1 MEIETHE
8 DGIFHISEEDIEDEA
23 AIGLRKASSS
33 KGHSDKV
40 LDTVE
45 SRPSEDNGE
54 SNQAFYHELKKDIEK
69 NKLEEQK
76 FRRKLNDEA
85 RKIVSGTM
93 HKGTKMIVHRPEVTE
108 KGKEEYRKLV
118 VELSPVIEE
127 MTRRAMTILEHEN
140 AESMSKNKMY
150 GTQFCIE
157 NMVKQDFRY
166 FARKNPPENSPSLI
180 VALRIDES
188 ASMSAFGRI
197 EAAKRAAVAV
207 YEFCRRCNIPVLIY
221 GDTADRSKMEQ
232 MSMFAY
238 CDVDRADEE
247 DGFRLMNIQPRSN
260 NRDGMAMSILAE
272 KLLKASEQT
281 KLMICISDGQP
292 KAMPDYSG
300 AKAKQDMEHILADY
314 RRKGISFLAAAIG
327 QDKEIISELYGKDSF
342 LDISD
347 LRQLPLRLVEI
358 ITRYL

>member
-1 MEIETHE
+1 MEIETNE
-8 DGIFHISEEDIEDEA
+8 DGIFHVSDQEIEDETT
-23 AIGLRKASSS
+23 IGLRKSSSS
-33 KGHSDKV
+33 KGHSDKT
-40 LDTVE
+40 LDATE
-45 SRPSEDNGE
+45 SRPGEDNGE
-54 SNQAFYHELKKDIEK
+54 SNQAFYHELKKNIE
-69 NKLEEQK
+69 NTKLEEQK
-76 FRRKLNDEA
+76 YRRKLNDEA

-93 HKGTKMIVHRPEVTE
+93 HKGTKMIVHRSEVTE
-108 KGKEEYRKLV
+108 EGKKEYKKLAE
-118 VELSPVIEE
+118 ELSPIIEE
-127 MTRRAMTILEHEN
+127 MTRRAMTILEYEN
-140 AESMSKNKMY
+140 SESMSKSKMY

-157 NMVKQDFRY
+157 NVAKQDFRY
-166 FARKNPPENSPSLI
+166 FTRKNPPENSPSLV

-207 YEFCRRCNIPVLIY
+207 YEFCKCCNIPVLIY

-232 MSMFAY
+232 MSLFAY
-238 CDVDRADEE
+238 CDREKVDEQ

-272 KLLKASEQT
+272 KLLKASEET
-281 KLMICISDGQP
+281 KLMISISDGQP

-300 AKAKQDMEHILADY
+300 AKAKQDMEHILTEY
-314 RRKGISFLAAAIG
+314 RRKGINFLAAAIG